1 MIDLEIKMIRNTKLA
16 TDKIAILKAEI
27 AAIKRERKDHALA
40 LKKERTW
47 VNAKKY
53 LPENETRRV
62 IAWANEQLERCWFH
76 KGNFYVYDGTF
87 FLTDKEILNDVTH
100 WMPTD
105 WMYSSFVP
113 RCGPGLKNYLRY
125 HWLLFT
131 NRASN
136 MAHDLRPRGWSN
148 NAQLDKKVVYFTN
161 AAGEIRMGLP
171 ENFPATKGFN
181 KVVCNNVHEAEVWSD
196 RLRQYNISKEAQIDA
211 RREQVEGEMA
221 KQHRS
226 EIHNLMA
233 NSHSKYGKLFLQTH
247 LDRMDKAESRRRM
260 TREEYNH
267 NEGYERGR

>member
-1 MIDLEIKMIRNTKLA
+1 MIA
-16 TDKIAILKAEI
+16 
-27 AAIKRERKDHALA
+27 
-40 LKKERTW
+40 W
-47 VNAKKY
+47 VN
-53 LPENETRRV
+53 EH
-62 IAWANEQLERCWFH
+62 LERSWF
-76 KGNFYVYDGTF
+76 KDGKFYSYDGTW
-87 FLTDKEILNDVTH
+87 FLTDKDILNGVTA

-105 WMYSSFVP
+105 WMSSAFVP
-113 RCGPGLKNYLRY
+113 PYGPGLKNYIRY